1 MGQKYFGEKWSSIS
15 WDYDIVGMGIPYDKM
30 QEEERK
36 IYTVKRAKT
45 NTTNRGM
52 NPLGVFILKDYKTA
66 EYFTQN
72 VWIQNAKF
80 DVVSYDNTF
89 PKDI

>member
-1 MGQKYFGEKWSSIS
+1 
-15 WDYDIVGMGIPYDKM
+15 MGIPYDKM

-72 VWIQNAKF
+72 VWIQKCK
-80 DVVSYDNTF
+80 V
-89 PKDI
+89 